1 MIIIILVSTHIT
13 HNYYILIYYIITQW
27 GRSPLDLACG
37 PNLHVPEYCIR
48 KVIEI
53 LKKEEKKLKK

>member
-1 MIIIILVSTHIT
+1 MSMITILRIT

-27 GRSPLDLACG
+27 GRSPLDRARN
-37 PNLHVPEYCIR
+37 PNSHVPEYC
-48 KVIEI
+48 KQNVIEI